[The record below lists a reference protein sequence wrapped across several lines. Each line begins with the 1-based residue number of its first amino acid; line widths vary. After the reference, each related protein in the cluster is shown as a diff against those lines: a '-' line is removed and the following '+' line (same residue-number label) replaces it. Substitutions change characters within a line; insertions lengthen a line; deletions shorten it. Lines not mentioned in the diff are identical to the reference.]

1 MNDPKVARAP
11 GRGGWGCDAVWADD
25 FHHALRVLL
34 AGDRDGYYADFGQ
47 VAQLA
52 KAFHRPHVQD
62 GTWSSFR
69 KRRFGAPAE
78 DVPPER
84 FVVFS
89 QNHDQV
95 GNRAY
100 GDRLPERAR
109 PLAAFCTLLAP
120 FTPMLFMGEE
130 YGERQ
135 PFQFFSDHI
144 DDEIATATR
153 EGRRREFAAFAEFGE
168 QIPDPQAV
176 ETFERSKL
184 SGEGDAAIAA
194 LYTALVQ
201 VRRELPHGDA
211 EAIEFDEDARWLR
224 VLRGPF
230 ELVCNFSGAQSL
242 VPVTRGEIVVGSGD
256 ASDPIPVIEDGKI
269 GLEPLAGALLR

>member
-1 MNDPKVARAP
+1 DGLRLDALHAIFDARPEHIAAEVARRVHDHDPHALVIAESGMNDPGVSRRP
-11 GRGGWGCDAVWADD
+11 EVGGWGRDSAWADD

-34 AGDRDGYYADFGQ
+34 TGDRDGYYADFGQ

-52 KAFHRPHVQD
+52 KAFWWPHVHA
-62 GTWSSFR
+62 GTWPSFR
-69 KRRFGAPAE
+69 KRRFGAPAD

-100 GDRLPERAR
+100 GDRLPDHAR

-130 YGERQ
+130 DGERR

-144 DDEIATATR
+144 DEKIATATR
-153 EGRRREFAAFAEFGE
+153 EGRRREFAAFAQFGE
-168 QIPDPQAV
+168 EIPDPQAE
-176 ETFERSKL
+176 ETLLRSKL
-184 SGEGDAAIAA
+184 TWSADPR
-194 LYTALVQ
+194 TA
-201 VRRELPHGDA
+201 
-211 EAIEFDEDARWLR
+211 
-224 VLRGPF
+224 
-230 ELVCNFSGAQSL
+230 
-242 VPVTRGEIVVGSGD
+242 
-256 ASDPIPVIEDGKI
+256 
-269 GLEPLAGALLR
+269 